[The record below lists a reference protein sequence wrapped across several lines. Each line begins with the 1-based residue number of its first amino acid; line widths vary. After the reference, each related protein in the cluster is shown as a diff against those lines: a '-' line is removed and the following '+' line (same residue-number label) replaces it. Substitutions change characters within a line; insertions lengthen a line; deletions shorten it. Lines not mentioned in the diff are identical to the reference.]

1 MGSVGSQMLQD
12 NIKKDNEGGK
22 IEKKRGESTGYYK
35 DNRQIEES
43 LEKSKIAICLDPS
56 GYL

>member
-1 MGSVGSQMLQD
+1 MGSVGSQMHQD

-43 LEKSKIAICLDPS
+43 LEK
-56 GYL
+56 